1 MIMKKLMIKILHK
14 TNYIKIAAFFMVS
27 ILIIGFAS
35 SCKKNF
41 LTDNTNPNNAT
52 ANMLQYDN
60 LGTGA
65 FFVQMEENVFAVDV
79 NTYQLQQNL
88 IGDVYSGYMGASD
101 NWNSN
106 QNTTTYFMT
115 PSWTG
120 VVFTRAYSQVMSG
133 WLQIKNISEVA
144 HPDVYA
150 LAQII
155 KIEAMH
161 RVTDVYGPVPYSQ
174 YGSASLTT
182 PYDSQSSIYSSFFTE
197 LDAAISVLT
206 DFVKFNPGVK
216 PLAKYDLIYGGDY
229 NAWIKFANSLKLR
242 LAMHMVYADP
252 TNAQKYAEAAVAGGV
267 MTSNTDNALLK
278 SANNIIINNPL
289 ETIWDGYSD
298 IRMGANMES
307 FLKGYND
314 PRIAAFFNMTTSTV
328 PADYHGIRNGISISN
343 LTPYRA
349 LSTLTVT
356 NSTPIQWMVSAE
368 MYFLRAEGAIR
379 GWNMGGTPQSLYEL
393 GVQTAFKQA
402 GVTIPATYL
411 TDATSKAA
419 AYTDVVTSGNSIST
433 GLSTVTIKWNDAD
446 LFETKLERIITQKW
460 ISMYP
465 DGQEAWTE
473 FRRTRYP
480 LIFPVKVNNS
490 AGAINTTTQIRR
502 IPFPSNEYQNNV
514 YEVTKAVSLLNGPD
528 NGGTKLWWDK
538 KP

>member
-1 MIMKKLMIKILHK
+1 
-14 TNYIKIAAFFMVS
+14 
-27 ILIIGFAS
+27 
-35 SCKKNF
+35 
-41 LTDNTNPNNAT
+41 
-52 ANMLQYDN
+52 
-60 LGTGA
+60 
-65 FFVQMEENVFAVDV
+65 
-79 NTYQLQQNL
+79 
-88 IGDVYSGYMGASD
+88 
-101 NWNSN
+101 
-106 QNTTTYFMT
+106 
-115 PSWTG
+115 
-120 VVFTRAYSQVMSG
+120 
-133 WLQIKNISEVA
+133 
-144 HPDVYA
+144 
-150 LAQII
+150 
-155 KIEAMH
+155 
-161 RVTDVYGPVPYSQ
+161 
-174 YGSASLTT
+174 
-182 PYDSQSSIYSSFFTE
+182 
-197 LDAAISVLT
+197 
-206 DFVKFNPGVK
+206 
-216 PLAKYDLIYGGDY
+216 
-229 NAWIKFANSLKLR
+229 
-242 LAMHMVYADP
+242 
-252 TNAQKYAEAAVAGGV
+252 

-278 SANNIIINNPL
+278 STNNIIINNPL

-307 FLKGYND
+307 FLKGYSD

-343 LTPYRA
+343 LAPYRA

-379 GWNMGGTPQSLYEL
+379 GWNMGGTAQSLYET

-419 AYTDVVTSGNSIST
+419 AYTDVVTSGNSVST

-446 LFETKLERIITQKW
+446 LFETKLERVITQKW
-460 ISMYP
+460 IAMYP

-490 AGAINTTTQIRR
+490 AGAINTAIQIRR

-514 YEVTKAVSLLNGPD
+514 YEVTKAISLLGGPD

>member
-1 MIMKKLMIKILHK
+1 MTMKKLMIKILQK
-14 TNYIKIAAFFMVS
+14 ANYIKIVAFFMVS
-27 ILIIGFAS
+27 ILIIGFTS

-88 IGDVYSGYMGASD
+88 IGDVYSGYMGASN

-133 WLQIKNISEVA
+133 WLQIKNISQVA

-161 RVTDVYGPVPYSQ
+161 RVTDVYGPIPYSQ

-182 PYDSQSSIYSSFFTE
+182 PYDPQSSIYSSFFTE

-206 DFVKFNPGVK
+206 DFVKYNPGVK

-229 NAWIKFANSLKLR
+229 SAWIKFANSLKLR

-307 FLKGYND
+307 FLKGYSD

-393 GVQTAFKQA
+393 GVQTAFKQT

-419 AYTDVVTSGNSIST
+419 PYTDVVTSGNSVST
-433 GLSTVTIKWNDAD
+433 GLSTITIKWNDAD
-446 LFETKLERIITQKW
+446 LFETKLERVITQKW

-514 YEVTKAVSLLNGPD
+514 YEVSKAVSLLNGPD

>member
-1 MIMKKLMIKILHK
+1 M
-14 TNYIKIAAFFMVS
+14 TGNIKIAALCLLS
-27 ILIIGFAS
+27 ILLIGFAT

-41 LTDNTNPNNAT
+41 LSDNTNPNNAT
-52 ANMLQYDN
+52 AAMLQYDN

-88 IGDVYSGYMGASD
+88 IGDVYSGYMGASN

-133 WLQIKNISEVA
+133 WLQVKNISQVA
-144 HPDVYA
+144 HPDVFA

-161 RVTDVYGPVPYSQ
+161 RVTDVYGPIPYSQ
-174 YGSASLTT
+174 YGSSSLTT
-182 PYDSQSSIYSSFFTE
+182 PYDSQATIYASFFTE
-197 LDAAISVLT
+197 LDAAVATLT
-206 DFVKFNPGVK
+206 DYVKHNPGVK
-216 PLAKYDLIYGGDY
+216 PLSKYDLIYGGDY
-229 NAWIKFANSLKLR
+229 SKWIKFANSLKLR

-252 TNAQKYAEAAVAGGV
+252 INAQKYAEAAVAAGV
-267 MTSNTDNALLK
+267 MTDNADNALLK
-278 SANNIIINNPL
+278 TANNIVINNPL
-289 ETIWDGYSD
+289 EVIWNGYSD
-298 IRMGANMES
+298 IRMGASMES
-307 FLKGYND
+307 ILRGYAD
-314 PRIAAFFNMTTSTV
+314 PRMGAWFNMSASTI
-328 PADYHGIRNGISISN
+328 PSDYHGIRNGITISN
-343 LTPYRA
+343 LAPYRA

-356 NSTPIQWMVSAE
+356 AATPIQWMVAAE

-379 GWNMGGTPQSLYEL
+379 GWNMGAGTAQSLYET
-393 GVQTAFKQA
+393 GIQQAFKNA
-402 GVTIPATYL
+402 NVTMPATYL

-419 AYTDVVTSGNSIST
+419 AYTDVVTSANSVST
-433 GLSTVTIKWNDAD
+433 GLSTITIKWNEAD
-446 LFETKLERIITQKW
+446 LFEAKLERIMTQKW
-460 ISMYP
+460 LGMYP

-480 LIFPVKVNNS
+480 VIFPVRVNNS
-490 AGAINTTTQIRR
+490 AGAINTAIQIRR
-502 IPFPSNEYQNNV
+502 IPFPTNEYQNNV
-514 YEVTKAVSLLNGPD
+514 YEVTKAVSLLSGPD
-528 NGGTKLWWDK
+528 TGGTKLWWDK